1 MAYLQPQDT
10 NTDVEIK
17 HLEKPSEIRQVET
30 PETVLTD
37 TVQPDTSDAQDTADR
52 NPGVSAWN
60 AQQEYIQSG
69 IVAASLAVINSASE
83 GL

>member
-17 HLEKPSEIRQVET
+17 HLENPSEIRQV
-30 PETVLTD
+30 ETVLTD

-52 NPGVSAWN
+52 NPGVSVWD

-69 IVAASLAVINSASE
+69 TVAASLAVINSASE